1 MFIQRQSS
9 HAAVNIPVQLVSYL
23 QEVFC
28 RFVSLGGA
36 LSAVRAQC
44 NYLGV

>member
-1 MFIQRQSS
+1 MESQDVAGLLGPRES
-9 HAAVNIPVQLVSYL
+9 PW
-23 QEVFC
+23 
-28 RFVSLGGA
+28 SLFRPSLITGGA